1 MLPSCSIHPPP
12 CGISLLLSVCV
23 VFNVRTNGLAMKRR
37 TERTI
42 HNDLNSNRIVRR
54 KGHRTPSPPPVDTRR
69 REVRDNS
76 LSYDKYERSSGKSSD
91 DRIAKPPMERPH
103 YPKEQAGPSSGQSR
117 PFAEKFEFSLRVT
130 NLDYNKPD
138 LEVKEALFRE
148 FKRFGFINV
157 KVLGFGKDRHAFV
170 NFAREAGARRARRDM
185 QEHALFG
192 RPIHLEWSKTTLAKF
207 AELNA
212 EPPKRRSVSREES
225 PVYNDYPHKKRS
237 DDYGDHEARDVNYWG
252 SHHHPRHQ
260 QSPIPS
266 LPEPPKSTVVEPN
279 ATRTLFVGN
288 LEADITEKELRDLFG
303 PYGRI
308 EAIDIKMQRSA
319 GTAYA
324 FVKFVTIND
333 AINAKS
339 DMHSRQYGEFRLKIG
354 FGKGS
359 PTAKVWLGNL
369 TSYADLSEIRHELD
383 RFGLIRRVDYNDGDN
398 HAFIHFD
405 SLDAAQTAVNSLTG
419 YRFKTTNM
427 PLKIDLS
434 RFTHVRSDFD
444 DTDIMDWQERGAQ
457 SSHDKRPPLT
467 DDTPYKKKLRDRE
480 ARFRG
485 DANGKQTPP
494 PMPSHY
500 RNNKQEDHITE
511 PQGRGG
517 GDFERPLRRKRPR
530 TPPLPPPAVDHHESA
545 HKHRQDSVDS
555 QNGDHV
561 YRPKRQKSGDDRDRE
576 RGGRSDHTHPSA
588 DKARGSSSVEPK
600 KSSST
605 ERHERHSSEAGDS
618 RKLAE
623 KPKSSHAPVEAP
635 PIVTDL
641 AAADTALKL
650 SDTTEPI
657 SPDSEKSV
665 KPDSGSPESLSDL
678 AKLYPVAWRGNL
690 VLKNTGF
697 PTRMHLVGGDPAV
710 AETLLRG
717 KDGNKEDSCTLRIT
731 QRLRLEPPRLEE
743 VNKRMSTAGPGGHC
757 MMLALPGPTP
767 SQSSPEHTGDNSMQL
782 RPLRSLVSYLKQKEA
797 AGIVALSP
805 NEGGADSVTEKDLTK
820 DVIGVLHAFPPCLF
834 SQQQL
839 LKVAPNLGSEPSK
852 EDHIVVLLVKGTV

>member
-1 MLPSCSIHPPP
+1 M
-12 CGISLLLSVCV
+12 LLLSFHRVGSLCLHQCVCV
-23 VFNVRTNGLAMKRR
+23 RAPFNVPIKGPTMKRR

-42 HNDLNSNRIVRR
+42 QNDLNSNRIVRR

-69 REVRDNS
+69 REIRDNS
-76 LSYDKYERSSGKSSD
+76 LSYDKYERSTGKPSE
-91 DRIAKPPMERPH
+91 DRIVKPPIERPH
-103 YPKEQAGPSSGQSR
+103 YSKEPAGPSGAHSR

-130 NLDYNKPD
+130 NLDYNRPD
-138 LEVKEALFRE
+138 IEVKEALFKD

-157 KVLGFGKDRHAFV
+157 KVLGFGKDRHGFI

-185 QEHALFG
+185 QEHVIFG
-192 RPIHLEWSKTTLAKF
+192 RPLHLEWSKTTLAKF

-212 EPPKRRSVSREES
+212 EPPRRHSVPREES
-225 PVYNDYPHKKRS
+225 PVYHDPHSRKRGEDFS
-237 DDYGDHEARDVNYWG
+237 DHETLRDINFWG
-252 SHHHPRHQ
+252 PQHHRHL

-266 LPEPPKSTVVEPN
+266 LPEPAKSTIVEPN

-288 LEADITEKELRDLFG
+288 LEVDITEKELRDLFG

-308 EAIDIKMQRSA
+308 EAIDIKTQRST

-333 AINAKS
+333 AINAKG
-339 DMHSRQYGEFRLKIG
+339 DMHSRQYGNFRLKIG

-359 PTAKVWLGNL
+359 PTAKIWLGNL
-369 TSYADLSEIRHELD
+369 TSYADMSEIRHELD
-383 RFGLIRRVDYNDGDN
+383 RFGLIRRVDYNEGDN
-398 HAFIHFD
+398 HAFVHFD

-419 YRFKTTNM
+419 YRFKTTNL

-434 RFTHVRSDFD
+434 RFNHVRSDFD
-444 DTDIMDWQERGAQ
+444 DVDAVMDWQERGSQ
-457 SSHDKRPPLT
+457 SSLHDKRPALI
-467 DDTPYKKKLRDRE
+467 DDSSYKKKLRERE

-485 DANGKQTPP
+485 DTNGKQTPP
-494 PMPSHY
+494 PMSSHY
-500 RNNKQEDHITE
+500 RGNKQDLGDDV
-511 PQGRGG
+511 QCRG
-517 GDFERPLRRKRPR
+517 ELEHPVHHRKRPR
-530 TPPLPPPAVDHHESA
+530 TPPLLAPSEDPQEGVR
-545 HKHRQDSVDS
+545 KHRLSSIDS
-555 QNGDHV
+555 QNGDHA
-561 YRPKRQKSGDDRDRE
+561 YQSKRPKGSSGEEKE
-576 RGGRSDHTHPSA
+576 RSSRGDHVNPSA
-588 DKARGSSSVEPK
+588 ADKPRGSSSVEPAK
-600 KSSST
+600 KSSP
-605 ERHERHSSEAGDS
+605 SEAGES
-618 RKLAE
+618 RKPTEKAKGNHVLADVL
-623 KPKSSHAPVEAP
+623 PA
-635 PIVTDL
+635 VTDM
-641 AAADTALKL
+641 ASADTALKL

-665 KPDSGSPESLSDL
+665 KPDSGLPESLSDL

-710 AETLLRG
+710 AEILLRG
-717 KDGNKEDSCTLRIT
+717 KDGGKEDSCTLRIT
-731 QRLRLEPPRLEE
+731 QRLRLEPPRLDE
-743 VNKRMSTAGPGGHC
+743 VNKRMLTAGPGGHC
-757 MMLALPGPTP
+757 IMLALPGPTP
-767 SQSSPEHTGDNSMQL
+767 NQASPTEQGGGDSSMQL

-805 NEGGADSVTEKDLTK
+805 NEVGADLTAEKDLSK

-839 LKVAPNLGSEPSK
+839 LKIAPNLGSEPSK

>member
-1 MLPSCSIHPPP
+1 MK
-12 CGISLLLSVCV
+12 CV
-23 VFNVRTNGLAMKRR
+23 VLQSCAIVRNHFAAYCVCAYVNELTTGLAMKRR
-37 TERTI
+37 TERTL
-42 HNDLNSNRIVRR
+42 HSDLNRIVRR
-54 KGHRTPSPPPVDTRR
+54 KGRRTPSPPPVDTRR

-76 LSYDKYERSSGKSSD
+76 LYERSAGKSSD
-91 DRIAKPPMERPH
+91 DRILRPPIERLH
-103 YPKEQAGPSSGQSR
+103 YPKEQAGPSSGQGR
-117 PFAEKFEFSLRVT
+117 PFAEKFEFSLRLT
-130 NLDYNKPD
+130 NLDYNRPD
-138 LEVKEALFRE
+138 LEVKEALFKE
-148 FKRFGFINV
+148 FKKFGFINV

-185 QEHALFG
+185 QEHVLFG

-212 EPPKRRSVSREES
+212 DPPKRRSVSREES
-225 PVYNDYPHKKRS
+225 PVYNDYPHKKRGGGGGG
-237 DDYGDHEARDVNYWG
+237 DDFSDHELRDLNYWG
-252 SHHHPRHQ
+252 SHNRHH
-260 QSPIPS
+260 QSPVPS
-266 LPEPPKSTVVEPN
+266 LPEPPRSTVVEPN

-333 AINAKS
+333 AMNAKS

-419 YRFKTTNM
+419 YRFKTTKL

-434 RFTHVRSDFD
+434 RYSHVRSDFD
-444 DTDIMDWQERGAQ
+444 DMDIGDWQERGPQ
-457 SSHDKRPPLT
+457 PSHDKRPSVLPE
-467 DDTPYKKKLRDRE
+467 DMSYKKKLRERE
-480 ARFRG
+480 QRFRG

-494 PMPSHY
+494 PTPSHY
-500 RNNKQEDHITE
+500 RGNKQDEHVGNA
-511 PQGRGG
+511 QGRGG
-517 GDFERPLRRKRPR
+517 GALERPIRRKRPR
-530 TPPLPPPAVDHHESA
+530 TPPLPPPVDLHENT
-545 HKHRQDSVDS
+545 HKHRQSSIDS
-555 QNGDHV
+555 QSGGDHA
-561 YRPKRQKSGDDRDRE
+561 YRSKRPKSSAGGDRE
-576 RGGRSDHTHPSA
+576 RGGDHINSNDKSHGSSSHEPKKTPPSEHRQRHSSVADDRKSA
-588 DKARGSSSVEPK
+588 DKPK
-600 KSSST
+600 T
-605 ERHERHSSEAGDS
+605 
-618 RKLAE
+618 
-623 KPKSSHAPVEAP
+623 SHALVEAP
-635 PIVTDL
+635 PTVTDL

-657 SPDSEKSV
+657 SPDSTKSV
-665 KPDSGSPESLSDL
+665 KPDSGSPETLTDL

-710 AETLLRG
+710 AETLLCG
-717 KDGNKEDSCTLRIT
+717 KDKEDSCTLRIT

-743 VNKRMSTAGPGGHC
+743 VNKRMTTAGPGGHC
-757 MMLALPGPTP
+757 VMLALPGPTP
-767 SQSSPEHTGDNSMQL
+767 SQSSPEHTGDSSMQL

-805 NEGGADSVTEKDLTK
+805 NDAVDSIVTEKDLSK

-839 LKVAPNLGSEPSK
+839 LKIAPNLGSEPSK

>member
-1 MLPSCSIHPPP
+1 MC
-12 CGISLLLSVCV
+12 VCV
-23 VFNVRTNGLAMKRR
+23 PFNVPIKGREMKRR

-69 REVRDNS
+69 REIRDNS

-91 DRIAKPPMERPH
+91 DRMVKPPLDRPH
-103 YPKEQAGPSSGQSR
+103 YSKEPAGPSGAHSR

-130 NLDYNKPD
+130 NLDYNRPD
-138 LEVKEALFRE
+138 MEVKEALFKD

-157 KVLGFGKDRHAFV
+157 KVLGFGKDRHGFI

-185 QEHALFG
+185 QEHVLFG
-192 RPIHLEWSKTTLAKF
+192 RPLHLEWSKTTLAKF

-225 PVYNDYPHKKRS
+225 PVYHDPHSRKRG
-237 DDYGDHEARDVNYWG
+237 DDFSDHESRDVNFWAP
-252 SHHHPRHQ
+252 HHHRHQ

-266 LPEPPKSTVVEPN
+266 LPEPAKSTIVEPN

-308 EAIDIKMQRSA
+308 EAIDIKTQRSTA
-319 GTAYA
+319 TAYA

-339 DMHSRQYGEFRLKIG
+339 DMHSRQYGNFRLKIG

-359 PTAKVWLGNL
+359 PTAKIWLGNL
-369 TSYADLSEIRHELD
+369 TSYADMSEIRHELD
-383 RFGLIRRVDYNDGDN
+383 RFGLIRRVDYNEGDN
-398 HAFIHFD
+398 HAFVHFD

-419 YRFKTTNM
+419 YRFKTTNL

-434 RFTHVRSDFD
+434 RFNHVRSDFD
-444 DTDIMDWQERGAQ
+444 DADVVMDWQERGPQ
-457 SSHDKRPPLT
+457 SSHDKRPALS
-467 DDTPYKKKLRDRE
+467 DDLSYKKKLRERE

-485 DANGKQTPP
+485 ETNGKQTPP
-494 PMPSHY
+494 PMSSHY
-500 RNNKQEDHITE
+500 RSNKQEDRSDDV
-511 PQGRGG
+511 QGRGEE
-517 GDFERPLRRKRPR
+517 FERPIHRKRPR
-530 TPPLPPPAVDHHESA
+530 TPPTLPPPPEDHHEGVR
-545 HKHRQDSVDS
+545 KHRLSSIDS
-555 QNGDHV
+555 QNGDHT
-561 YRPKRQKSGDDRDRE
+561 YRSKRPKGSSGEERE
-576 RGGRSDHTHPSA
+576 RSSRGDHVNP
-588 DKARGSSSVEPK
+588 DKPRLSSSVEPK
-600 KSSST
+600 SSSPVQRRT
-605 ERHERHSSEAGDS
+605 SEAGEN
-618 RKLAE
+618 RKPVD
-623 KPKSSHAPVEAP
+623 KPKGSHALSEAL
-635 PIVTDL
+635 PIVTDM
-641 AAADTALKL
+641 AASDTALKL

-710 AETLLRG
+710 AEILLRG
-717 KDGNKEDSCTLRIT
+717 KDGGSKEDSCTLRIT

-743 VNKRMSTAGPGGHC
+743 VNKRMLTAGPGGHC
-757 MMLALPGPTP
+757 IMLALPGPTP
-767 SQSSPEHTGDNSMQL
+767 TNQASPPEHNGDMQL

-805 NEGGADSVTEKDLTK
+805 NEAGADLMAEKDLSK

-839 LKVAPNLGSEPSK
+839 LKIAPNLGSEPSK